1 MKFKIINKLVISV
14 ISILFFSKISF
25 GQLLK
30 PPASKAFMPVVLIE
44 NFSSEGCSSCPDA
57 DKFLGELIHVADSA
71 EQPVYVI
78 DFHVDVWNRSGW
90 VDKYS
95 DTLNT
100 VRQINYIGK
109 MKDIPMYTPQS
120 FLNGILS
127 VPGSDKKSIASFI
140 KQNLAKPSANFLKI
154 NAYQTNKDSVIIEY
168 EIFGNTDSL
177 MINFALVENDIYT
190 KVTAGENAGKLLHHH
205 NVVRAFK
212 TEKVKVNK
220 GTSFVLVPK
229 GFSLKQS
236 RVTSYIQHE
245 RTWFVSGA
253 DQLVN

>member
-1 MKFKIINKLVISV
+1 MRNKTNSKLFFLVV
-14 ISILFFSKISF
+14 ILFIFSKISF

-30 PPASKAFMPVVLIE
+30 QPETKGFMPVVLIE
-44 NFSSEGCSSCPDA
+44 NFSSEGCSSCPEA
-57 DKFLGELIHVADSA
+57 DKFLGELIHVVDSA
-71 EQPVYVI
+71 AQPVYII

-90 VDKYS
+90 VDNYS

-100 VRQINYIGK
+100 IRQISYIGK
-109 MKDIPMYTPQS
+109 MKGTPMYTPQS

-127 VPGSDKKSIASFI
+127 VPGSDKKSITSFI
-140 KQNLAKPSANFLKI
+140 KQTLAKPSPNFLKI
-154 NAYQTNKDSVIIEY
+154 NAFQTNKDTVIIEY
-168 EIFGNTDSL
+168 EIFGKTDSL
-177 MINFALVENDIYT
+177 IINFALVENDIFT

-212 TEKVKVNK
+212 SEKVNTNK
-220 GTSFVLVPK
+220 GRSSVLVPK

-236 RVTSYIQHE
+236 RVTSYIQNE
-245 RTWFVSGA
+245 RTWFVTGA

>member
-1 MKFKIINKLVISV
+1 MRIKIFYKFVQALICVV
-14 ISILFFSKISF
+14 FFSKISF
-25 GQLLK
+25 SQMLK
-30 PPASKAFMPVVLIE
+30 QPASKAFMPVVLIE
-44 NFSSEGCSSCPDA
+44 NFSSEGCSSCPEA

-95 DTLNT
+95 DSLNT
-100 VRQINYIGK
+100 IRQMNYIGK

-127 VPGSDKKSIASFI
+127 VPGSDKKNIASFI
-140 KQNLAKPSANFLKI
+140 KQTLARPSNNFLKI
-154 NAYQTNKDSVIIEY
+154 NAYQTNKDTVIIEY

-177 MINFALVENDIYT
+177 IINFALVENDIYT
-190 KVTAGENAGKLLHHH
+190 KVTAGENKGKLLHHH

-212 TEKVKVNK
+212 SEKVKNNK
-220 GTSFVLVPK
+220 GIAYVLVPK
-229 GFSLKQS
+229 SFSLKQS